1 MSKSLNFKE
10 KLKEYINLLNNGY
23 IPKSIDKEMTFS
35 DGTIIGQFWR
45 YAKDKIKEELEK
57 EEYNMGYEIA
67 KKIVLLKNP
76 KMSIKIEE
84 YIEMINNGYIPRSN
98 DKKTTFKDGSIIGEF
113 WRYNKDKIKEE
124 LKKDEYN
131 MGYERVKELVNK
143 ELKKLTYE
151 ERLKEYI
158 NLLNNGYI
166 PKKNDK
172 KTTFSDGTIIG
183 EFWSKNK
190 NKIKEELQNDKY
202 TVGYE
207 IAKKIVLLKNPK
219 MSIKI
224 EEYIEMINNGYIPR
238 SNDKKTTFK
247 DGSII
252 GEFWRY
258 NKDKIKEE
266 LKKDEYNMGYDLAKK
281 VVNDEQKKLTYEERI
296 KEYINL
302 LNNGYMP
309 KSKDKEVTFSDG
321 TFIESFWTKNKDKI
335 KEELEKDKYAI
346 GYDLAKKVVND
357 KFKNLSFDEKLQEY
371 IEMINNGYIT
381 VYNDKETT
389 FKDGSIIGEFWHHHK
404 EKIKEELEKEKFNVG
419 YDLAKEAVKNVK
431 YSKKKV
437 RKKVSSTLKK
447 VIDIFKIDIKE
458 LEKYDSKTILKI
470 LKLHNI
476 FKTKTFDELLQI
488 VNGKSSWIDL
498 RYKENIE
505 DILTFLN
512 LDSESIIRDMNI
524 NIITLKNAIKKEVC
538 KKNIKKEYDFLKE
551 FYYKLINEISINP
564 SEEEISNN
572 FITLI
577 RKLSLEKEEIE
588 VLKKAFISYIKVIKD
603 YYKLDVAL
611 TDNFEIK
618 CKKIKKYHLTTEEIL
633 DSYYISFEFYNKKL
647 MDRHSEEYYRWQLL
661 RQYMIDWDYYTVEE
675 KEKIKKFFS
684 SEEIS
689 ILTKRNEEINVL
701 TKK

>member
-1 MSKSLNFKE
+1 MEDNKIK
-10 KLKEYINLLNNGY
+10 KLSYEERIKEYINLLNNGY
-23 IPKSIDKEMTFS
+23 IPKSNDKKTTFS
-35 DGTIIGQFWR
+35 DGTIIGAFWTNN
-45 YAKDKIKEELEK
+45 KEKIKEEVKKEK
-57 EEYNMGYEIA
+57 YAVGYERA
-67 KKIVLLKNP
+67 KELVLLK
-76 KMSIKIEE
+76 KSRMSIKIEE
-84 YIEMINNGYIPRSN
+84 YIEKINNGYIPKS
-98 DKKTTFKDGSIIGEF
+98 
-113 WRYNKDKIKEE
+113 
-124 LKKDEYN
+124 
-131 MGYERVKELVNK
+131 
-143 ELKKLTYE
+143 
-151 ERLKEYI
+151 
-158 NLLNNGYI
+158 
-166 PKKNDK
+166 NDK

-183 EFWSKNK
+183 EFWQKNNNKVK
-190 NKIKEELQNDKY
+190 NELEKEEFA
-202 TVGYE
+202 VGYE
-207 IAKKIVLLKNPK
+207 
-219 MSIKI
+219 
-224 EEYIEMINNGYIPR
+224 
-238 SNDKKTTFK
+238 
-247 DGSII
+247 
-252 GEFWRY
+252 
-258 NKDKIKEE
+258 
-266 LKKDEYNMGYDLAKK
+266 LAR
-281 VVNDEQKKLTYEERI
+281 EI
-296 KEYINL
+296 
-302 LNNGYMP
+302 
-309 KSKDKEVTFSDG
+309 
-321 TFIESFWTKNKDKI
+321 
-335 KEELEKDKYAI
+335 
-346 GYDLAKKVVND
+346 VND
-357 KFKNLSFDEKLQEY
+357 KF
-371 IEMINNGYIT
+371 NN
-381 VYNDKETT
+381 
-389 FKDGSIIGEFWHHHK
+389 
-404 EKIKEELEKEKFNVG
+404 NVN
-419 YDLAKEAVKNVK
+419 K
-431 YSKKKV
+431 S
-437 RKKVSSTLKK
+437 K

-661 RQYMIDWDYYTVEE
+661 RQYMIDWDYYTLEE
-675 KEKIKKFFS
+675 KEKIRKNFS

-701 TKK
+701 IKKYKKE